1 MLPAAG
7 TVVTEMKTPVS
18 AQDFRDVRDS
28 TPAVAAMR
36 ATMNDHLSGV

>member
-1 MLPAAG
+1 MSTAG
-7 TVVTEMKTPVS
+7 TVVAEMKTPVS